1 MRKGEMKKYI
11 EWKERVIVY
20 EAVSMMEVGK

>member
-11 EWKERVIVY
+11 EWKEGRIVY
-20 EAVSMMEVGK
+20 EGISMMEVGK

>member
-11 EWKERVIVY
+11 EWKEGVIVY
-20 EAVSMMEVGK
+20 ESISMMEVGK